1 MAVFFVFSDE
11 AGQYQRERTDR
22 FLRAHPYYCR
32 ATIIIDAADWI
43 RLRPEFYKLKE
54 RTCLISRF
62 SKKLNGHIFGPYTSI
77 ERIKNKE
84 KISKKKPYYFLRNH
98 NPDDLLEFV
107 KEALDLLKA
116 CDSCHIIYTVTINDR
131 TKTPRILQ
139 QNIIRMHLQDIMQ
152 RVEMQIQTKP
162 NSIGILF
169 FDPVNSKTDKYIREA
184 YQTIYQEGDF
194 IVDYSHIK
202 DSIAFELSHHSFG
215 VQLADYCAG
224 ILDGCL
230 KNYEKILNYLKTKY
244 GIKFADITGMYGIM
258 GSWKFQSEKK
268 TGSI

>member
-1 MAVFFVFSDE
+1 MSVFFVFSDE
-11 AGQYQRERTDR
+11 AGQYQRKRTDR

-43 RLRPEFYKLKE
+43 RLRPEFYKLKKD
-54 RTCLISRF
+54 L
-62 SKKLNGHIFGPYTSI
+62 LNLEVQQEIKWSYIWSLYKH
-77 ERIKNKE
+77 RKNKE

-107 KEALDLLKA
+107 KEALNLLKT

-131 TKTPRILQ
+131 AKTPRILQ

-152 RVEMQIQTKP
+152 RVEMQIQTIP

-184 YQTIYQEGDF
+184 YQTIYQQGDF
-194 IVDYSHIK
+194 IKDYSHIK

-230 KNYEKILNYLKTKY
+230 KNYEKSIELFKNQIWDKIRSHNGDVWGY
-244 GIKFADITGMYGIM
+244 GILEIPKREENREY
-258 GSWKFQSEKK
+258 
-268 TGSI
+268 